1 MYRSRLLAVLLVL
14 SALMFSCSGEDGA
27 TGPAGPPGA
36 DGTDGTDGNANV
48 IVFHFG
54 SRTSTGTIYYPFD
67 ITQAVMEQS
76 LVLGYYNPEAIG
88 DTTTYYPVPG
98 LGPWANYMTRCY
110 TYRSSDTQYTYQLSL
125 MTPNGGSNYT
135 TSTVISRFK
144 LIVCPA
150 SVINSRGLLDLSDYN
165 AVREYLKLPE

>member
-27 TGPAGPPGA
+27 TGPAGA
-36 DGTDGTDGNANV
+36 DGTDGNANV

-54 SRTSTGTIYYPFD
+54 SRTSTGTVYYPYN
-67 ITQAVMEQS
+67 ITQEVMEQS
-76 LVLGYYNPEAIG
+76 LVLGYYNPAAIG

-110 TYRSSDTQYTYQLSL
+110 TYKSGATQYTYQLSL
-125 MTPNGGSNYT
+125 MTPNGGADYT

-150 SVINSRGLLDLSDYN
+150 SVINSRGSIDLTDYN
-165 AVREYLKLPE
+165 AVREYLSLSN